1 MTAEASILIC
11 SNLIEKSDL
20 LAKHFRSQA
29 YKVHRL
35 QFESFEISAYT
46 KDKPDLIILTS
57 KAEEH
62 ELFISLI
69 KGIRSIDLL
78 TPILHIIEEGSY
90 SHRVESL
97 RSGCDDALSNP
108 FALEELDARL
118 ETCLRQRDRINKN
131 KRLSVVEYADF
142 QLNTQTREV
151 TRLGITEK
159 LTVKE
164 YELLSYFL
172 QHPGETL
179 ERKLILS
186 KIWGI
191 KWEGQHNLLEV
202 YIRYLRK
209 KIERSNQPKL
219 IITVRGMG
227 YMLR

>member
-1 MTAEASILIC
+1 MMAEPSILIC
-11 SNLIEKSDL
+11 SNLIESSDL
-20 LAKHFRSQA
+20 LAKHFRSQS
-29 YKVHRL
+29 YKSHRI
-35 QFESFEISAYT
+35 QFKSFNISVYT
-46 KDKPDLIILTS
+46 KGKPDLLLLTS
-57 KAEEH
+57 TTEEH
-62 ELFISLI
+62 EAFISLI
-69 KGIRSIDLL
+69 KKIRSIDLL

-90 SHRVESL
+90 LHRVESL

-118 ETCLRQRDRINKN
+118 ERCLRQRDRIKKN
-131 KRLSVVEYADF
+131 KRLSILEYADL

-164 YELLSYFL
+164 YELLTYFL

-191 KWEGQHNLLEV
+191 KWEGQNNLLEV